1 MPHYLANTSTIVLT
15 KDELGKI
22 GLSDGYLRRAFNGQD
37 KGEVFCWEHTK
48 VGSKT
53 FVHYETLKPKYKTL
67 IKTIFCNGTEPEIWI
82 KSQETDKVQA
92 KLDQLTDEL
101 TKLVITNTDELKELM
116 ETQSYTSTECHQLAR
131 AAAWLRLLNEYDVKK
146 ARQIGFSSVND
157 FRNELFKRCLNEQ
170 RTQPIPLI
178 RFKKGNINNLRVLLR
193 NADDYKREGIR
204 SLMHAGIG
212 NVNREKADTH
222 CHAKLIELASNQTKI
237 SWEDVAMFFNG
248 WAVENNKPKLTV
260 SSIKQYLN
268 TPKIKKVWY
277 YARHGKLAGDNE
289 LQSLMNREKPSFPD
303 ALWSIDGTTMA
314 LYYKDEN
321 GKMISDLY
329 AYFVTDAHTGS
340 ILGAS
345 IAYVETADM
354 VSEALI
360 TAINTYEN
368 KPYQIQYDNSSANQA
383 HVVQSLMSNMTRVHF
398 GCEPYKGRSKYV
410 ESIIGHF
417 QQRVLRRMKN
427 FKGGNVDVRSLNSMA
442 NPELLTILKK
452 NPEMLRTRDEVIEDF
467 HKSIADWNARGE
479 KRNSFGE
486 FIGESKI
493 ARYNSIQHE
502 KRQKLNYFDRISL
515 FMVELKDTYKYSTQ
529 GICIELYGKQYH
541 FRVPDS
547 DNVGDFMFANEHLME
562 KFKVRI
568 NRQHPELCSLYEI
581 GKKGKNGKFVA
592 HAYELEKLPSCVA
605 DMKEGDKA
613 RQVAFKAKQ
622 EQFGV
627 EYSKTVLMQ
636 QMEKLGEL
644 QSTGTDGLGWWDTA
658 KHKEN
663 AKQNKLEDI
672 RNGVDDGYT
681 ELERKLMTIG
691 N

>member
-1 MPHYLANTSTIVLT
+1 MPHYLPHTTTIVVT
-15 KDELGKI
+15 KKELYAC
-22 GLSDGYLRRAFNGQD
+22 GLSDRYLRTSITRQGKGAVHVWVNSFENG
-37 KGEVFCWEHTK
+37 KRVF
-48 VGSKT
+48 
-53 FVHYETLKPKYKTL
+53 HYEFLRDNYKTL
-67 IKTIFCNGTEPEIWI
+67 IKTIFCNGTEPEIWL

-101 TKLVITNTDELKELM
+101 TKLVITNTEEIKELM

-131 AAAWLRLLNEYDVKK
+131 AAAWLRLLNEYDVRK

-170 RTQPIPLI
+170 KIQPTPLI
-178 RFKKGNINNLRVLLR
+178 RFKKGNITNLRVLLR

-212 NVNREKADTH
+212 NVNREKADTL
-222 CHAKLIELASNQTKI
+222 CHAKLLELASDQRKF

-260 SSIKQYLN
+260 SSIKQHLN
-268 TPKIKKVWY
+268 TPKIKKVWF

-289 LQSLMNREKPSFPD
+289 LQSLINREKPSFPD

-321 GKMISDLY
+321 GKMISDMY

-360 TAINTYEN
+360 KAINTYEN

-383 HVVQSLMSNMTRVHF
+383 HIVQSLMSNMTRVHF

-410 ESIIGHF
+410 ESIIGHY
-417 QQRVLRRMKN
+417 QQQVLRKMKN
-427 FKGGNVDVRSLNSMA
+427 FKGGNVDVKSLDSMA
-442 NPELLTILKK
+442 NPELLSTLKK
-452 NPEMLRTRDEVIEDF
+452 NPDMLRTRDEVIEDF
-467 HKSIADWNARGE
+467 YHCIDDWNARGE
-479 KRNSFGE
+479 ERNSYGE
-486 FIGESKI
+486 FIGPSKI

-515 FMVELKDTYKYSTQ
+515 FMVELKNPYPYSTQ
-529 GICIELYGKQYH
+529 GICIELYGKEYK
-541 FRVPDS
+541 FKVPDS
-547 DNVGDFMFANEHLME
+547 DNVGDFIFSNEHLMQ

-568 NRQHPELCSLYEI
+568 NRQYPELCSLYEN
-581 GKKGKNGKFVA
+581 GKNGKFVA
-592 HAYELEKLPSCVA
+592 NAYELEKLPSCAA

-636 QMEKLGEL
+636 QMEKLEEL
-644 QSTGTDGLGWWDTA
+644 QSTGTDGLGWWDRPKA
-658 KHKEN
+658 KEN
-663 AKQNKLEDI
+663 AIQNKKEDV
-672 RNGVDDGYT
+672 RNGIDDGYT
-681 ELERKLMTIG
+681 EMERKLMEIG